1 MGLSGDNGTSDAHEI
16 VPRSQ
21 NQILTCSKRIKR
33 LVLETG
39 TSLFFL
45 QYKSYDRIKF
55 LLKMTVNKLI
65 LYAVI
70 SSLFLFSLGSNTLSQ
85 EAEKNLQQQKKEEI
99 PRPAHEVEVIVTNVD
114 VVVTDKAG
122 KRITG
127 LKPENFEIY
136 EDSLLQKLTNFYEVK
151 GMEVYTTAPEKE
163 RGKPQEPLPT
173 LTERATQIENKII
186 IYFDNWHL
194 HPLNRNWS
202 IKRVESF
209 IRNNFSPD
217 NNNQGLVVCLGQKLE
232 ILQEFTSDQRQLL
245 QAIDNVKKHS
255 GQSLLRK
262 RTKEDLRKELN
273 SIVSAS
279 TRIDKFESYERALG
293 YARNYVEAE
302 QIDLFYSVKSMN
314 AFIDYL
320 VGIEGKKIMIYVSDG
335 LPINAGDEVFGFLD
349 QAFPSGN
356 ARSEAMNYDA
366 TRLFKELAAR
376 CNANEISL
384 YPINAQGLESMT
396 LSADK
401 EAGWNTYTRGS
412 GMVRPGSRT
421 KNDALKL
428 MARETGGLAI
438 LNTNDIESGLERI
451 ENDLQFYYS
460 LGYTSPHRED
470 NKYHSIKVKLVGL
483 KEKYDVRVRQ
493 GYLRTSQEEKT
504 KESIVSRLFL
514 PRQHNPMNVIVQIMP
529 VEAMLVSNKLRLTLK
544 VLIPI
549 RNLTLLPRENDYF
562 GQIKVYVALMDSE
575 SRISPCHELTQEIK
589 IPAGEYKIAVNR
601 SYPYLAEMYV
611 NPGHY
616 IISLAVKDVPASI
629 ISYLQLEK
637 LIEK

>member
-1 MGLSGDNGTSDAHEI
+1 MT
-16 VPRSQ
+16 
-21 NQILTCSKRIKR
+21 IK
-33 LVLETG
+33 
-39 TSLFFL
+39 
-45 QYKSYDRIKF
+45 
-55 LLKMTVNKLI
+55 KLI

-70 SSLFLFSLGSNTLSQ
+70 SSLILFILSPDTLSH
-85 EAEKNLQQQKKEEI
+85 EAKKNLQQQKKEEM
-99 PRPAHEVEVIVTNVD
+99 PRPVYEVEVVVTNVD
-114 VVVTDKAG
+114 VVVTNKAG
-122 KRITG
+122 KRISG
-127 LKPENFEIY
+127 LSPENFEIY
-136 EDSLLQKLTNFYEVK
+136 EDGLIQKLTNFYEVK
-151 GMEVYTTAPEKE
+151 GMEVYTSAPEKE
-163 RGKPQEPLPT
+163 RKKPQEPLQPSPDQV
-173 LTERATQIENKII
+173 AHVENKII

-202 IKRVESF
+202 IKRLESF
-209 IRNNFSPD
+209 IRNNFSPYS
-217 NNNQGLVVCLGQKLE
+217 NNQGMVVCLGQKLE
-232 ILQEFTSDQRQLL
+232 ILQEFTSNQGQLL

-255 GQSLLRK
+255 GQSLLRT

-302 QIDLFYSVKSMN
+302 QTDLFYSLKSIN

-320 VGIEGKKIMIYVSDG
+320 VGIEGKKMMIYVSDG

-401 EAGWNTYTRGS
+401 EAGWNTYGRGS
-412 GMVRPGSRT
+412 GMVKPGSRV

-451 ENDLQFYYS
+451 KDDLQFYYS
-460 LGYTSPHRED
+460 LGYESPHRED

-483 KEKYDVRVRQ
+483 EEKYDVRVRQ
-493 GYLRTSQEEKT
+493 GYLRISQEEKI
-504 KESIVSRLFL
+504 KESIMSRLFL
-514 PRQHNPMNVIVQIMP
+514 PRQYNPMSVIVQIMP
-529 VEAMLVSNKLRLTLK
+529 VEAMLASNKLCLTLK
-544 VLIPI
+544 VLVPI
-549 RNLTLLPRENDYF
+549 RNLTLLPREDDYI

-575 SRISPCHELTQEIK
+575 SRLSPCHELTQEIK
-589 IPAGEYKIAVNR
+589 IPSEEYEIAVNR
-601 SYPYLAEMYV
+601 GYPYLAEMYV

-616 IISLAVKDVPASI
+616 VISLAVKDVPSSV

-637 LIEK
+637 MIEK